1 MNISTE
7 FKPIGN
13 RIMKKILMMIMA
25 ISLIASCNKTSENT
39 ASKIGNSP
47 DTATSS
53 EKTTQEKNTPSA
65 NQNQNS
71 PVLGTYTGGFEASEF
86 NETKDYVYENRIT
99 ISIDSVG
106 EDTIDGHSVVAGNNR
121 PFKGK
126 FKQEGKSLK
135 AEVAEPGD
143 DQYDGKFSFTVDAD
157 GKTISGT
164 WTSNDKKLAVT
175 KRKYSLNKKQFKYD
189 ASQGLPTDVQWTSL
203 YEKNPKFP
211 DQVEALTED
220 VTKINASAKE
230 LTKKDVENMYKGDLE
245 VIRNAIYARH
255 GYSFKNRRMRFIFD
269 QFVPWYMPLNTD
281 IRSNLTEIE
290 KKNIDLIKRYEEH
303 AEKYY
308 DEYGR

>member
-1 MNISTE
+1 
-7 FKPIGN
+7 
-13 RIMKKILMMIMA
+13 MMLMA
-25 ISLIASCNKTSENT
+25 ICLIASCSKIPENT
-39 ASKIGNSP
+39 ASKTDNSP
-47 DTATSS
+47 ENTTSG
-53 EKTTQEKNTPSA
+53 EKIMPEKNIKSP

-71 PVLGTYTGGFEASEF
+71 PVLGTYTGGFEALEF
-86 NETKDYVYENRIT
+86 DETKDYVYENRIT
-99 ISIDSVG
+99 ISIDSLS
-106 EDTIDGHSVVAGNNR
+106 EDVITGRSIVAGNDR

-126 FKQEGKSLK
+126 FKQEGKLLK
-135 AEVAEPGD
+135 VEAAEPGD
-143 DQYDGKFSFTVDAD
+143 DKYDGKFSFTVDAD
-157 GKTISGT
+157 GKTVAGT
-164 WTSNDKKLAVT
+164 WTANDKKLGVT

-189 ASQGLPTDVQWTSL
+189 ASLELPKDVQWTSL

-211 DQVEALTED
+211 DQVESLTED
-220 VTKINASAKE
+220 VTKINASVKE

-290 KKNIDLIKRYEEH
+290 KKNIDLLKRYEEH
-303 AEKYY
+303 AERYY